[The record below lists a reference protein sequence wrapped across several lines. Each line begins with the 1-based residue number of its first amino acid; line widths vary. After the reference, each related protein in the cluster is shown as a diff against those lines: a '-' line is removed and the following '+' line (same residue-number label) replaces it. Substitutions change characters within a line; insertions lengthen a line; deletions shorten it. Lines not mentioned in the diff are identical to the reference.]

1 MYHIAFQCQCQKIDE
16 SLKLICHQKMS
27 NLRPERPFGN
37 IKELLNCD
45 AVTREKEGNL

>member
-1 MYHIAFQCQCQKIDE
+1 MPMPKNRRIIE
-16 SLKLICHQKMS
+16 GSLICHQKMS